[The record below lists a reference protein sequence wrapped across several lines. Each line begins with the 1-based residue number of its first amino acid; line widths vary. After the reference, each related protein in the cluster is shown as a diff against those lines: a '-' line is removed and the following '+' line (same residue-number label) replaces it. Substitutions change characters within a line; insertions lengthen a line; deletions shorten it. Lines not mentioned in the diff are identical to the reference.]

1 MLQIIVATAAL
12 VLLAVV
18 LQDAFE
24 VMLLPRRVTR
34 RIRLTR
40 VYFRWTWAGWV
51 RLARLVAPGEGRE
64 VLLSHFGALSMLGL
78 FALWAGALIVGFG
91 SVEWLLQ
98 GPADGRSTPS
108 PVFEQVYMSGV
119 TFFTLG
125 YGDVVPRTGAA
136 RFVAVVEAGT
146 GIGFIA
152 VVIGY
157 LPVLYQLFSRRE
169 AHVIQLDARAGSP
182 PTATGM
188 LCRHAEADGL
198 DRLSDLLREWE
209 IWGSELL
216 ESHLS
221 YPMLAFYRSQHH
233 DQSWLAAIAAVM
245 DCCALI
251 LVGVKE
257 LPPLQARMTFT
268 MARQV
273 VVEMARSFEIEP
285 SRYDGGDRLP
295 SDAYAQMLAAFEGA
309 GLAWDG
315 GQDGEMTLLALRA
328 TYEPL
333 LDGLARH
340 LLLPL
345 PGWIPEK
352 DALDH
357 SERGHRGL
365 LARRLVDRLLERHDP
380 NAPAVAQP
388 GESMWRNLRRRLR
401 DG

>member
-1 MLQIIVATAAL
+1 
-12 VLLAVV
+12 
-18 LQDAFE
+18 
-24 VMLLPRRVTR
+24 
-34 RIRLTR
+34 
-40 VYFRWTWAGWV
+40 
-51 RLARLVAPGEGRE
+51 
-64 VLLSHFGALSMLGL
+64 
-78 FALWAGALIVGFG
+78 
-91 SVEWLLQ
+91 
-98 GPADGRSTPS
+98 
-108 PVFEQVYMSGV
+108 
-119 TFFTLG
+119 
-125 YGDVVPRTGAA
+125 
-136 RFVAVVEAGT
+136 
-146 GIGFIA
+146 
-152 VVIGY
+152 
-157 LPVLYQLFSRRE
+157 
-169 AHVIQLDARAGSP
+169 
-182 PTATGM
+182 
-188 LCRHAEADGL
+188 L
-198 DRLSDLLREWE
+198 DRLNELLRDWE
-209 IWGSELL
+209 IWASELL

-251 LVGVKE
+251 LVGVNE
-257 LPPLQARMTFT
+257 LHPLQARMSFT

-273 VVEMARSFEIEP
+273 LVEMARSFEIEP

-309 GLAWDG
+309 GLAWEG
-315 GQDGEMTLLALRA
+315 GQEGEMTLLALRA

-365 LARRLVDRLLERHDP
+365 LARRLVERLLERQDAS
-380 NAPAVAQP
+380 APALAQR